1 MFCPF
6 CQAPDTR
13 VIDSRLVADGSQVR
27 RRRECIECK
36 ERLTT
41 YEVAELLMPKI
52 IKRNGTREPFYDEK
66 LRAGMMR
73 ALEKCPITAEM
84 FEVSIL
90 KIIQRLRSTGER
102 EVSSKLLGEWV
113 MAELQ
118 ALDLIAYIRFASVY
132 WDFKDI
138 QTFKEFLDQLQL
150 SPHSAD

>member
-150 SPHSAD
+150 SPQSAD